1 MICNLSLFCQK
12 ITILRI
18 LAKGHI
24 PRSRSRG
31 VQNSANLLLIAK
43 STLASSTTL
52 STHTYVFHCRLYH
65 SRGAQAFFQAGHC
78 TTFEQN
84 VNIAFISFLLMPS
97 PFMPQ
102 IHFGIIKSICCSYRL
117 QLRAYFS
124 GRTLIRTL

>member
-1 MICNLSLFCQK
+1 MSILCQK

-24 PRSRSRG
+24 PSSRSRG
-31 VQNSANLLLIAK
+31 VQNNANLLLIAK

-52 STHTYVFHCRLYH
+52 STHIRTSSMVGCIIPEEPRHFFSSWALHNLRPKCEYCLHFF
-65 SRGAQAFFQAGHC
+65 SSDAF
-78 TTFEQN
+78 
-84 VNIAFISFLLMPS
+84 